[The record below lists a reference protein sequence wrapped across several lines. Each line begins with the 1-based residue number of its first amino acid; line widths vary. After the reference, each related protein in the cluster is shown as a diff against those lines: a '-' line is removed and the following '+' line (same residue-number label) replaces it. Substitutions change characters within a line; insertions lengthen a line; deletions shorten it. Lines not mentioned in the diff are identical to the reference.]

1 MKTDQK
7 SAMMEIMNELDGVT
21 LREKRGGR
29 FRFRMHLT
37 PAMSDSAIEA
47 LDLGVRSYH
56 SLKRAGYNSIG
67 EVAEAVASGK
77 ELKSIKNCGSKSVR
91 EIMEHMFLFQ
101 YYSLKPEK
109 RGAYLREVVEL
120 NIKPGEENT
129 EP

>member
-1 MKTDQK
+1 MSKDQN
-7 SAMMEIMNELDGVT
+7 STMMEIMNDLDGVS
-21 LREKRGGR
+21 LRGKRGGR

-37 PAMSDSAIEA
+37 PAMSDSSIEA

-67 EVAEAVASGK
+67 EVAEAIASGK
-77 ELKSIKNCGSKSVR
+77 ELKNIRNCGSKSVR

-109 RGAYLREVVEL
+109 RKAYLKEVIEL
-120 NIKPGEENT
+120 NIIPTEQNT

>member
-1 MKTDQK
+1 MSKDQN
-7 SAMMEIMNELDGVT
+7 STMMEIMNDLGGVT

-37 PAMSDSAIEA
+37 PAMSDSSIEA

-77 ELKSIKNCGSKSVR
+77 ELKSIRNCGSKSVR

-109 RGAYLREVVEL
+109 REAYLKEVVEL
-120 NIKPGEENT
+120 NIRPTEQNT

>member
-1 MKTDQK
+1 MSKDQN
-7 SAMMEIMNELDGVT
+7 STMMEIMNDLDGVI
-21 LREKRGGR
+21 LKEKKGGR

-37 PAMSDSAIEA
+37 PAMSDSSIEA

-67 EVAEAVASGK
+67 EVAEAIASGK
-77 ELKSIKNCGSKSVR
+77 EPKSIKNCGSKSVR

-109 RGAYLREVVEL
+109 REAYLKEVVEL
-120 NIKPGEENT
+120 NIIPT
-129 EP
+129 EQNIEP

>member
-37 PAMSDSAIEA
+37 PAMSDSSIEA

-77 ELKSIKNCGSKSVR
+77 ELKSIRNCGSKSVR

-109 RGAYLREVVEL
+109 REAYLKEVVEL
-120 NIKPGEENT
+120 NIRPTEQNT